1 VSDPA
6 TYEQED
12 TTLMDTLDS
21 LGSIRQMEMRAGAPN
36 FVNPVAF
43 RVVNDGQPGSAD

>member
-6 TYEQED
+6 TYAQEY

-21 LGSIRQMEMRAGAPN
+21 LGSIRQMEIRASAPN
-36 FVNPVAF
+36 FVNSVAF
-43 RVVNDGQPGSAD
+43 RVVNDGQPDSAD